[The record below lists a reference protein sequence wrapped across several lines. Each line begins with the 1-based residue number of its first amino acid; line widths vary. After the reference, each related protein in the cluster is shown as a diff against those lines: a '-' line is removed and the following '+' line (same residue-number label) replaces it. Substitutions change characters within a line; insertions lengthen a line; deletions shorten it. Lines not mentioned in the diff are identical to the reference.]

1 MRDKCRY
8 FHPPAHIK
16 DRLVMAGKH
25 FGMMMS
31 SYPPMV
37 GATFQPC
44 VRAAYSLMVLA
55 ALLIIITFVWGP
67 LFLAISTA
75 SHA

>member
-1 MRDKCRY
+1 MREKCRY

-31 SYPPMV
+31 SSYPPIMV

-44 VRAAYSLMVLA
+44 VSIGVLA
-55 ALLIIITFVWGP
+55 KLY
-67 LFLAISTA
+67 
-75 SHA
+75 